1 MKPDSNLLL
10 VGTVVFVNPTLSFTI
25 TLTVVP
31 CSVEKSQ
38 EMPKGSSFFQLLLS
52 IDQQK
57 ELQILQS
64 ITKPQILTIL
74 NPIQQL
80 QLKESLTQGQALW
93 QGLTILDLSETQQSE
108 IKNIMKIQRLKIFKL
123 LTPDQRQ
130 QLGSNLPAQLLQ

>member
-10 VGTVVFVNPTLSFTI
+10 VGTVAFVNPTLSFTI

-31 CSVEKSQ
+31 CSVERLQ